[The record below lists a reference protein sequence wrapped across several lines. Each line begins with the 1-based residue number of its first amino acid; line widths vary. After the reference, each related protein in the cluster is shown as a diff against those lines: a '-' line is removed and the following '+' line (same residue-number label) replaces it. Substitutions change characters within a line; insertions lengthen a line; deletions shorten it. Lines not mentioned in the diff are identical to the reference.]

1 MGFNDEKINLAAYEE
16 ALKVFNGLEENAPM
30 LLAECKMNYTGF
42 LDQHPQFKT
51 CFAYAGEK
59 MYVGLYQHFLESAG
73 YVKTIDWKAPAG
85 LCVYALAKCGLPEQE
100 YRKLDLNALAPY
112 DTHAILCR
120 IGLQLESSNVR
131 LFQIAPEYDDVF
143 VAGIA
148 PVEVV
153 PTLIQSAG
161 KIGVH
166 ITCMDQAYVDK
177 NGIDIN
183 SLCDKTE
190 RIGIDAIYQ
199 KMEEDGLHYLFS
211 DVRYSETGRIHFE
224 DTPFGQRLSPEW
236 LKTVLEDQP
245 ELLKAY
251 HEGKAE
257 LVLSVVYGT
266 DVKPLIFNDPY
277 TRFAD
282 KNQ

>member
-1 MGFNDEKINLAAYEE
+1 MGFNEEKINLADYEE
-16 ALKVFNGLEENAPM
+16 ALKIFNGLISDAPR

-42 LDQHPQFKT
+42 LELYPQFIS

-100 YRKLDLNALAPY
+100 YRKLNLDTLSPY
-112 DTHAILCR
+112 DTQAILCR
-120 IGLQLESSNVR
+120 IGLQLENSNMR
-131 LFQIAPEYDDVF
+131 LYQIAPELDDVF

-148 PVEVV
+148 PVDVI
-153 PTLIQSAG
+153 PTLIQSAN
-161 KIGVH
+161 KIGIH
-166 ITCMDQAYVDK
+166 IVCMDQAYVDK
-177 NGIDIN
+177 NKIN
-183 SLCDKTE
+183 LDSLCDKTE
-190 RIGIDAIYQ
+190 RVGIDAIYQ
-199 KMEEDGLHYLFS
+199 KKVNDELHYLLS

-236 LKTVLEDQP
+236 LHAVLNYQP
-245 ELLKAY
+245 EILKAY
-251 HEGKAE
+251 DEGKAD

-266 DVKPLIFNDPY
+266 EGEPLTFKDPY
-277 TRFAD
+277 SRFT
-282 KNQ
+282 N

>member
-1 MGFNDEKINLAAYEE
+1 MEFNEEKINLTLYEE
-16 ALKVFNGLEENAPM
+16 ALSIFNGLEAEAPK

-42 LDQHPQFKT
+42 LDQHPQYLS

-100 YRKLDLNALAPY
+100 YRKMNLDAMLPY
-112 DTHAILCR
+112 DTQAILCR
-120 IGLQLESSNVR
+120 IGLQLENSNMR
-131 LFQIAPEYDDVF
+131 LYQIAPELDDVF

-148 PVEVV
+148 PVDVI
-153 PTLIQSAG
+153 PTLIQSAD
-161 KIGVH
+161 KIGIH
-166 ITCMDQAYVDK
+166 IVCMDQAYVDK
-177 NGIDIN
+177 NKIDIN
-183 SLCDKTE
+183 SICDRTD

-199 KMEEDGLHYLFS
+199 KQENNELHYLLS

-236 LKTVLEDQP
+236 LHTVLDNQP
-245 ELLKAY
+245 EVLKAY
-251 HEGKAE
+251 SEGKAE

-266 DVKPLIFNDPY
+266 DMKPLMFNDPY
-277 TRFAD
+277 THFTY
-282 KNQ
+282 K